1 MTKKFLFTLGVLAHL
16 AFAASLTAKNETGE
30 SGLSVFYTEAQD
42 SASLRDAAA
51 PSTGEVKATETARE
65 TTQDSTSAP
74 RVFHRDTF
82 KIYYRWDKSGLDT
95 TYMNNAATI
104 HRMDSLLKVAR
115 LDSVSLIS
123 SSSPE
128 GNVWYND
135 KLSRKRGETMRGH
148 LAKTLH
154 EGMLGSMS
162 VIPLGSNYPEFLRM
176 VKESKGLPYRNEV
189 VDEFEKHPGEHPDAI
204 FKRVIEMREGRP
216 YTYIRRNILRYL
228 RYAEIVVVSHPIFPA
243 ADSTLAE
250 PLAPEL
256 SEDIDIENF
265 AEDTIKNAE
274 VGLDSLR
281 AQTIVTRPPLS
292 EDIEIEEPQDT
303 VENTEITLDS
313 LRVDPLQEPAD
324 SVAPRKY
331 WYPAMK
337 SNLLFDA
344 VTALNAEIEFPIG
357 KHFSIAF
364 EDLFPWWDWGP
375 NGKKYCFQLWE
386 MGLEPRWWFIRNDRK
401 DYLSGHFA
409 GVYGMSGK
417 YDFQWDTALC
427 YQGEFWSVGLTYGY
441 ALPVC
446 KWLNMEFS
454 ISAGF
459 LQSDYRHY
467 QPDEAYEHLYRDR
480 YKVGKISWFGPTKA
494 KISLVIPI
502 GKDSHNARSKA
513 ASTNKDKKQQK
524 KSRKK

>member
-1 MTKKFLFTLGVLAHL
+1 MTKKVLFTLSVLAHL
-16 AFAASLTAKNETGE
+16 AFAASLTAKTETGE
-30 SGLSVFYTEAQD
+30 GGLSVFYTEAQD
-42 SASLRDAAA
+42 SLKAPASEEAAA
-51 PSTGEVKATETARE
+51 AALK
-65 TTQDSTSAP
+65 DSTAKNGAAKDSTAAP
-74 RVFHRDTF
+74 RIFHRDTF

-95 TYMNNAATI
+95 TYMNNSSTL
-104 HRMDSLLKVAR
+104 HRMDSLLKVAH
-115 LDSVSLIS
+115 LDSVSLVS

-162 VIPLGSNYPEFLRM
+162 VVPLGSNYPEFLQM
-176 VKESKGLPYRNEV
+176 VKEAKGLPYRQEV
-189 VDEFEKHPGEHPDAI
+189 VDEFEKHPKEHPDAI
-204 FKRVIEMREGRP
+204 FKRVMEMRDGRP

-228 RYAEIVVVSHPIFPA
+228 RYAEIVVVSHPLFPA
-243 ADSTLAE
+243 ADSTHAE

-256 SEDIDIENF
+256 ID
-265 AEDTIKNAE
+265 TTK
-274 VGLDSLR
+274 
-281 AQTIVTRPPLS
+281 VTPPVLV
-292 EDIEIEEPQDT
+292 DDVVIEEPQDT
-303 VENTEITLDS
+303 ITNTEITIDS
-313 LRVDPLQEPAD
+313 LRVAPIQEKAD

-331 WYPAMK
+331 WYPALK

-344 VTALNAEIEFPIG
+344 ATALNAEIEFPIG
-357 KHFSIAF
+357 KRFSIAF
-364 EDLFPWWDWGP
+364 EDLFPWWNWGP

-386 MGLEPRWWFIRNDRK
+386 MGLEPRWWFVRNDKK

-417 YDFQWDTALC
+417 YDFQWDTAIC

-441 ALPVC
+441 ALPIC

-480 YKVGKISWFGPTKA
+480 SKIGKISWFGPTKA

-513 ASTNKDKKQQK
+513 SSSSSNRDKKQKQSK
-524 KSRKK
+524 KK